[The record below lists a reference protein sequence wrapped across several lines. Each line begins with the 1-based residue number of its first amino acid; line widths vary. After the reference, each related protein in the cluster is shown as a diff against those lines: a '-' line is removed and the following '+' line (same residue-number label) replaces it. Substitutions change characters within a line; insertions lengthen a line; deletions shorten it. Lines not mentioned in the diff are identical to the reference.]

1 MGNWLLSILS
11 DPNTRWIL
19 LGCLLLGF
27 SSGIIGSF
35 TFLRRQSLMGDT
47 LAHAA
52 LPGIC
57 IAFMLTETKTIG
69 WFLLGALVAGI
80 VATFGISWITR
91 FSRIKQ
97 DTAMGIV
104 LTVFFGI
111 GVVMLTRIQHSA
123 SGSQSGLDKY
133 LFGQAAS
140 MVQTDVYVMGGVCLV
155 LLIACLV
162 WFKEFKL
169 VSFDPGFARGMGL
182 PVGALE
188 QFILLLTVI
197 AVVAGIQAVGVV
209 LVAALLVTPAAAAR
223 CWTDSLA
230 LMVLLAGLFGAL
242 SGAAGT
248 LFSTL
253 VPNLPTGP
261 VTVLAATVLFAGS
274 ALLAP
279 RRGLL
284 ARKLRSIQARSEYL
298 REEHASLQTLS
309 AQAKMQERGRCKW
322 PHSGLF

>member
-1 MGNWLLSILS
+1 MWNWVVSILS

-57 IAFMLTETKTIG
+57 IAFMLTETKSIG
-69 WFLLGALVAGI
+69 LFLFGALIAGI

-97 DTAMGIV
+97 DAAMGIV

-140 MVQTDVYVMGGVCLV
+140 MVLTDVYVMGGVSLV

-182 PVGALE
+182 PVGVLE

-223 CWTDSLA
+223 CWTNSLA

-242 SGAAGT
+242 SGAVGT
-248 LFSTL
+248 LLSTL

-261 VTVLAATVLFAGS
+261 VTVLAATVLFVGS
-274 ALLAP
+274 ALFAP

-284 ARKLRSIQARSEYL
+284 ARKLRSIQAKSTYM
-298 REEHASLQTLS
+298 REEQAALQVHAAQPQT
-309 AQAKMQERGRCKW
+309 QKQGEM
-322 PHSGLF
+322 

>member
-1 MGNWLLSILS
+1 MWNWIISILS

-27 SSGIIGSF
+27 SCGIIGSF

-57 IAFMLTETKTIG
+57 IAFMLTETKSIG
-69 WFLLGALVAGI
+69 LFLLGALLSGI
-80 VATFGISWITR
+80 MATFGVSWITR
-91 FSRIKQ
+91 YSRIKQ
-97 DTAMGIV
+97 DAAMGIV

-140 MVQTDVYVMGGVCLV
+140 MVLTDVYVMAGVCIV

-182 PVGALE
+182 PVGVLE
-188 QFILLLTVI
+188 QLILLLTVI

-230 LMVLLAGLFGAL
+230 LMVLLSGLFGAL

-248 LFSTL
+248 VFSTF

-261 VTVLAATVLFAGS
+261 VTVLAATLLFAGS
-274 ALLAP
+274 ALFAP
-279 RRGLL
+279 RRGLF
-284 ARKLRSIQARSEYL
+284 ARKLRSMQAKSAYM
-298 REEHASLQTLS
+298 REEKAGLQTLA
-309 AQAKMQERGRCKW
+309 AQPRAQKRGEM
-322 PHSGLF
+322 

>member
-309 AQAKMQERGRCKW
+309 AQAKMQERGEM
-322 PHSGLF
+322 

>member
-1 MGNWLLSILS
+1 MWNWMVSILS

-57 IAFMLTETKTIG
+57 IAFMLTETKSIAL
-69 WFLLGALVAGI
+69 FLLGALIAGI

-140 MVQTDVYVMGGVCLV
+140 MVLTDVYVMGGVCLV
-155 LLIACLV
+155 LLVACLV

-182 PVGALE
+182 PVGVLE
-188 QFILLLTVI
+188 QLILLLTVI

-248 LFSTL
+248 IFSTF

-261 VTVLAATVLFAGS
+261 VTVLAATVLFAVS
-274 ALLAP
+274 VLFAP

-284 ARKLRSIQARSEYL
+284 ARKLRSMQAKSTYM
-298 REEHASLQTLS
+298 REEQAALQMRST
-309 AQAKMQERGRCKW
+309 QTQMRKQGEM
-322 PHSGLF
+322 

>member
-1 MGNWLLSILS
+1 MWNWMVSILS

-57 IAFMLTETKTIG
+57 IAFMLTETKSIAL
-69 WFLLGALVAGI
+69 FLLGALVAGI

-140 MVQTDVYVMGGVCLV
+140 MVLTDVYVMGGVCLV
-155 LLIACLV
+155 LLVACLV

-182 PVGALE
+182 PVGLLE
-188 QFILLLTVI
+188 QLILLLTVI

-248 LFSTL
+248 IFSTF

-261 VTVLAATVLFAGS
+261 VTVLAATVLFAVS
-274 ALLAP
+274 VLFAP

-284 ARKLRSIQARSEYL
+284 ARKLRSMQAKSTYM
-298 REEHASLQTLS
+298 REEQAALQMCSTQTQ
-309 AQAKMQERGRCKW
+309 AQKRGEM
-322 PHSGLF
+322 

>member
-1 MGNWLLSILS
+1 MWNWVASILS

-19 LGCLLLGF
+19 LGCMLLGF

-57 IAFMLTETKTIG
+57 IAFMLTETKSIG
-69 WFLLGALVAGI
+69 LFLFGALIAGI

-91 FSRIKQ
+91 YSRIKQ
-97 DTAMGIV
+97 DAAMGIV

-140 MVQTDVYVMGGVCLV
+140 MVLTDVYIMGGVCLV
-155 LLIACLV
+155 LLLACLL

-182 PVGALE
+182 PVGVLE
-188 QFILLLTVI
+188 QLILLLTVI

-230 LMVLLAGLFGAL
+230 LMVLLSGLFGAV
-242 SGAAGT
+242 SGSAGT
-248 LFSTL
+248 VFSTL

-261 VTVLAATVLFAGS
+261 VTVLAATVLFIGS

-284 ARKLRSIQARSEYL
+284 ARKLRSIQAKSAYI
-298 REEHASLQTLS
+298 REEQATLQIGS
-309 AQAKMQERGRCKW
+309 AQPKTQKRGE
-322 PHSGLF
+322 L

>member
-19 LGCLLLGF
+19 LGCILLGF

-57 IAFMLTETKTIG
+57 IAFMLTETKSIG

-309 AQAKMQERGRCKW
+309 AQGKMQERGEM
-322 PHSGLF
+322 

>member
-1 MGNWLLSILS
+1 MMGNWIMTILT

-19 LGCLLLGF
+19 LGCMLLGF

-57 IAFMLTETKTIG
+57 IAFMLAETKSVG
-69 WFLLGALVAGI
+69 LFLVGALVAGI
-80 VATFGISWITR
+80 MATFGITCITR
-91 FSRIKQ
+91 YSRIKQ
-97 DTAMGIV
+97 ETAMGIV
-104 LTVFFGI
+104 LSVFFGI
-111 GVVMLTRIQHSA
+111 GIVMLTRIQHGA

-140 MVQTDVYVMGGVCLV
+140 MVQTDVYVMGGVCLI
-155 LLIACLV
+155 LLLASV
-162 WFKEFKL
+162 AWFKEFKL

-182 PVGALE
+182 PVGMLE
-188 QFILLLTVI
+188 HLILLLTVI

-248 LFSTL
+248 LFSTM

-261 VTVLAATVLFAGS
+261 VTVLAATVIFAGS

-284 ARKLRSIQARSEYL
+284 ARRLRSAQARSAYL
-298 REEHASLQTLS
+298 REERMALS
-309 AQAKMQERGRCKW
+309 GLPVQRAQQERGE
-322 PHSGLF
+322 L

>member
-1 MGNWLLSILS
+1 MMGNWIFSILS

-57 IAFMLTETKTIG
+57 IAFMLTETKSVG
-69 WFLLGALVAGI
+69 LFLFGALAAGI
-80 VATFGISWITR
+80 IATFGISWITR
-91 FSRIKQ
+91 YSRIKQ
-97 DTAMGIV
+97 DAAMGIV

-111 GVVMLTRIQHSA
+111 GVVMLTRIQHGA

-140 MVQTDVYVMGGVCLV
+140 MVMTDVYVMGGVCLV

-182 PVGALE
+182 PVAMLE
-188 QFILLLTVI
+188 QLILLLTVI

-230 LMVLLAGLFGAL
+230 LMVLLAGIFGAL
-242 SGAAGT
+242 SGATGT
-248 LFSTL
+248 IFSTL

-284 ARKLRSIQARSEYL
+284 ARRLRSMQAKSAYL
-298 REEHASLQTLS
+298 REERATLQTLS
-309 AQAKMQERGRCKW
+309 AQGTQQERRE
-322 PHSGLF
+322 L

>member
-1 MGNWLLSILS
+1 MWNWVASILS

-19 LGCLLLGF
+19 LGCMLLGF

-57 IAFMLTETKTIG
+57 IAFMFTETKSIG
-69 WFLLGALVAGI
+69 LFLFGALIAGI

-91 FSRIKQ
+91 YSRIKQ
-97 DTAMGIV
+97 DAAMGIV

-140 MVQTDVYVMGGVCLV
+140 MVLTDVYIMGGVCLV
-155 LLIACLV
+155 LLLACLL

-182 PVGALE
+182 PVGVLE
-188 QFILLLTVI
+188 QLILLLTVI

-230 LMVLLAGLFGAL
+230 LMVLL
-242 SGAAGT
+242 SGV
-248 LFSTL
+248 FSTL

-261 VTVLAATVLFAGS
+261 VTVLAATVLFIGS
-274 ALLAP
+274 TLLAP

-284 ARKLRSIQARSEYL
+284 ARKLRSIQAKSAYI
-298 REEHASLQTLS
+298 REEQATLQIGS
-309 AQAKMQERGRCKW
+309 AQPKAQKRGE
-322 PHSGLF
+322 L

>member
-309 AQAKMQERGRCKW
+309 AQGKMQERGEM
-322 PHSGLF
+322 

>member
-1 MGNWLLSILS
+1 
-11 DPNTRWIL
+11 
-19 LGCLLLGF
+19 LLGF

-57 IAFMLTETKTIG
+57 IAFMLTETKSIAL
-69 WFLLGALVAGI
+69 FLFGALIAGI

-140 MVQTDVYVMGGVCLV
+140 MVLTDVYVMGGVCLV
-155 LLIACLV
+155 LLVACLI

-182 PVGALE
+182 PVGVLE
-188 QFILLLTVI
+188 QLILLLTVI

-248 LFSTL
+248 IFSTF

-261 VTVLAATVLFAGS
+261 VTVLAATVLFAIS
-274 ALLAP
+274 TLFAP

-284 ARKLRSIQARSEYL
+284 ARKLRSIQAKSTYM
-298 REEHASLQTLS
+298 REEQATLQLS
-309 AQAKMQERGRCKW
+309 STQPQTQKRGEM
-322 PHSGLF
+322 

>member
-1 MGNWLLSILS
+1 MWNWIISILS

-57 IAFMLTETKTIG
+57 IAFMLTETKSIG
-69 WFLLGALVAGI
+69 LFLLGALLSGI
-80 VATFGISWITR
+80 MATFGVSWITR
-91 FSRIKQ
+91 YSRIKQ
-97 DTAMGIV
+97 DAAMGIV

-140 MVQTDVYVMGGVCLV
+140 MVLTDVYVMGGVCIV

-182 PVGALE
+182 PVGVLE
-188 QFILLLTVI
+188 QLILLLTVI

-230 LMVLLAGLFGAL
+230 LMVMLAGLFGAL

-248 LFSTL
+248 VFSTF

-261 VTVLAATVLFAGS
+261 VTVLAATLLFAGS
-274 ALLAP
+274 ALFAP
-279 RRGLL
+279 RRGLF
-284 ARKLRSIQARSEYL
+284 ARKLRSMQAKSAYM
-298 REEHASLQTLS
+298 REEQAGLQTIA
-309 AQAKMQERGRCKW
+309 AQSRAQKRGEM
-322 PHSGLF
+322 

>member
-1 MGNWLLSILS
+1 MMGNWIMTILT

-19 LGCLLLGF
+19 LGCMLLGF

-57 IAFMLTETKTIG
+57 IAFMLAETKSVG
-69 WFLLGALVAGI
+69 LFLVGALLAGI
-80 VATFGISWITR
+80 TATFGITCITR
-91 FSRIKQ
+91 YSRIKQ
-97 DTAMGIV
+97 ETAMGIV
-104 LTVFFGI
+104 LSVFFGI
-111 GVVMLTRIQHSA
+111 GIVMLTRIQHGA

-140 MVQTDVYVMGGVCLV
+140 MVQTDVYVMGGVCLI
-155 LLIACLV
+155 LLLASV
-162 WFKEFKL
+162 AWFKEFKL

-182 PVGALE
+182 PVGMLE
-188 QFILLLTVI
+188 HLILLLTVI

-230 LMVLLAGLFGAL
+230 LMVLLAGLFGSL
-242 SGAAGT
+242 SGAVGT
-248 LFSTL
+248 LFSTM

-261 VTVLAATVLFAGS
+261 VTVLAATVIFAGS

-284 ARKLRSIQARSEYL
+284 ARRLRSAQARSAYL
-298 REEHASLQTLS
+298 REERMALS
-309 AQAKMQERGRCKW
+309 ALPVQRAQQERGE
-322 PHSGLF
+322 L

>member
-11 DPNTRWIL
+11 DPNTCWIL

-57 IAFMLTETKTIG
+57 IAFMLTETKSIG

-182 PVGALE
+182 PVVALE

-298 REEHASLQTLS
+298 REEHASLQTMS
-309 AQAKMQERGRCKW
+309 AQAKMQERGEM
-322 PHSGLF
+322 

>member
-1 MGNWLLSILS
+1 MGNWITAILT

-19 LGCLLLGF
+19 LGCMLLGF

-57 IAFMLTETKTIG
+57 IAFMLAETKSVG
-69 WFLLGALVAGI
+69 LFLVGALAAGI
-80 VATFGISWITR
+80 IATFGITCITR
-91 FSRIKQ
+91 YSRIKQ
-97 DTAMGIV
+97 ETAMGIV
-104 LTVFFGI
+104 LSVFFGI
-111 GVVMLTRIQHSA
+111 GVVLLTRIQHGA

-140 MVQTDVYVMGGVCLV
+140 MVQTDVYVMGGVCLI
-155 LLIACLV
+155 LLLASV
-162 WFKEFKL
+162 AWFKEFKL

-182 PVGALE
+182 PVGTLE
-188 QFILLLTVI
+188 HLILLLTVI

-248 LFSTL
+248 LFSTM

-261 VTVLAATVLFAGS
+261 VTVLAATVIFAGS

-284 ARKLRSIQARSEYL
+284 ARRLRSAQARAAYL
-298 REEHASLQTLS
+298 REERMALSSLSVQR
-309 AQAKMQERGRCKW
+309 AQQERGE
-322 PHSGLF
+322 L

>member
-1 MGNWLLSILS
+1 MWNWIISILS

-57 IAFMLTETKTIG
+57 IAFMLTETKSIG
-69 WFLLGALVAGI
+69 LFLLGALLSGI
-80 VATFGISWITR
+80 MATFGVSWITR
-91 FSRIKQ
+91 YSRIKQ
-97 DTAMGIV
+97 DAAMGIV

-140 MVQTDVYVMGGVCLV
+140 MVLTDVYVMAGVCIV

-182 PVGALE
+182 PVGVLE
-188 QFILLLTVI
+188 QLILLLTVI

-230 LMVLLAGLFGAL
+230 LMMMLAGLFGAL

-248 LFSTL
+248 VFSTF

-261 VTVLAATVLFAGS
+261 VTVLAATLLFAGS
-274 ALLAP
+274 ALFAP
-279 RRGLL
+279 RRGLF
-284 ARKLRSIQARSEYL
+284 ARKLRSMQAKSAYM
-298 REEHASLQTLS
+298 REEQAGLQTID
-309 AQAKMQERGRCKW
+309 AQSRAQKRGEM
-322 PHSGLF
+322 

>member
-1 MGNWLLSILS
+1 MWNWIISILS

-57 IAFMLTETKTIG
+57 IAFMLTETKSIG
-69 WFLLGALVAGI
+69 LFLLGALLSGI
-80 VATFGISWITR
+80 MATFGVSWITR
-91 FSRIKQ
+91 YSRIKQ
-97 DTAMGIV
+97 DAAMGIV

-140 MVQTDVYVMGGVCLV
+140 MVLTDVYVMAGVCIV

-182 PVGALE
+182 PVGVLE
-188 QFILLLTVI
+188 QLILLLTVI

-230 LMVLLAGLFGAL
+230 LMMMLAGLFGAL

-248 LFSTL
+248 VFSTF

-261 VTVLAATVLFAGS
+261 VTVLAATLLFAGS
-274 ALLAP
+274 ALFAP
-279 RRGLL
+279 RRGLF
-284 ARKLRSIQARSEYL
+284 ARKLRSMQAKSAYM
-298 REEHASLQTLS
+298 REEQAGLQTID
-309 AQAKMQERGRCKW
+309 AQSRVQKQGEM
-322 PHSGLF
+322 

>member
-1 MGNWLLSILS
+1 MWNWIISILS

-57 IAFMLTETKTIG
+57 IAFMMTETKSIG
-69 WFLLGALVAGI
+69 LFLLGALLSGI
-80 VATFGISWITR
+80 MATFGVSWITR
-91 FSRIKQ
+91 YSRIKQ
-97 DTAMGIV
+97 DAAMGIV

-140 MVQTDVYVMGGVCLV
+140 MVLTDVYVMAGVCIV

-182 PVGALE
+182 PVGVLE
-188 QFILLLTVI
+188 QLILLLTVI

-230 LMVLLAGLFGAL
+230 LMVLLSGLFGAL

-248 LFSTL
+248 VFSTF

-261 VTVLAATVLFAGS
+261 VTVLAATLLFAGS
-274 ALLAP
+274 ALFAP
-279 RRGLL
+279 RRGLF
-284 ARKLRSIQARSEYL
+284 ARKLRSMQAKSAYM
-298 REEHASLQTLS
+298 REEKAGLQTLA
-309 AQAKMQERGRCKW
+309 AQPRAQKRGEM
-322 PHSGLF
+322 